1 MAPYGG
7 NRRPAWALSAVRT
20 GYCERMI
27 INPVDEHAVDLPLHR
42 SETSEGRKHTALL
55 LDVARRYYLDSETQA
70 EIASAISFSRPTVSR
85 LLAEAR
91 EVGIVQIRISH
102 PMERVLGIEQELIRT
117 FGLTHARVADPEEPS
132 GAQAEV
138 ARCAAD
144 LLIEQSSEDVVICV
158 SNGLAVAATVDALPR
173 LIWPRSRVVQMIGSV
188 GPSERLLDS
197 PEICRKM
204 AQRLGGSFHPLP
216 APLVVDDAA
225 VAAALRRDNQ
235 ISTTLE
241 LGGRAD
247 VALVG
252 IGAVIGGRS
261 GLIFSHYEDEAASEQ
276 LRRSGAAAHICGH
289 HLSSAGDH
297 LDLDLCQRTIA
308 VDPERMRGIPL
319 VIGVAWGASKV
330 LPLVAA
336 LRGGF
341 LSALVTDRQ
350 TALSLLEEARRL

>member
-1 MAPYGG
+1 
-7 NRRPAWALSAVRT
+7 
-20 GYCERMI
+20 MI

-204 AQRLGGSFHPLP
+204 AQRLGGFAGLSFVGTPQTIARNADGAYQLFRIG
-216 APLVVDDAA
+216 DA
-225 VAAALRRDNQ
+225 VAARNTHAAIYDALRLAKD
-235 ISTTLE
+235 I
-241 LGGRAD
+241 
-247 VALVG
+247 
-252 IGAVIGGRS
+252 
-261 GLIFSHYEDEAASEQ
+261 
-276 LRRSGAAAHICGH
+276 
-289 HLSSAGDH
+289 
-297 LDLDLCQRTIA
+297 
-308 VDPERMRGIPL
+308 
-319 VIGVAWGASKV
+319 
-330 LPLVAA
+330 
-336 LRGGF
+336 
-341 LSALVTDRQ
+341 
-350 TALSLLEEARRL
+350 